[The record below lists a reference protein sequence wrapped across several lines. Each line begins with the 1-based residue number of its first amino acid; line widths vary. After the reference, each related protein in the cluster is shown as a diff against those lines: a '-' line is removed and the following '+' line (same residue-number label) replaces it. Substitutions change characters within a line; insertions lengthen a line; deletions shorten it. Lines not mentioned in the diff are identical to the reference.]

1 MSLTSLSLHH
11 QNLRLITTNQR
22 LINNP
27 SISMFRCRFE
37 DARQVLDETLQPNS
51 LSFHIIFYKISGYL
65 S

>member
-27 SISMFRCRFE
+27 SISMFRFE